1 MDDSADGSIPKV
13 ELPLKNVRIE
23 GKKVFF
29 HGNDASRLVGAY
41 SPGVFTDTKLQRK
54 TYRLSVV
61 ALRCKLSQRSIFKSI
76 RCEVYR

>member
-1 MDDSADGSIPKV
+1 MDDLADGSIPKV

-61 ALRCKLSQRSIFKSI
+61 GGGEA
-76 RCEVYR
+76 Y